1 MTTESDARCEEIC
14 RLMRVAD
21 HLVVKRQMKEALNN
35 IDFAREIA
43 LAEVVAEERDRMRA
57 EMKVDARLADMGIK

>member
-1 MTTESDARCEEIC
+1 
-14 RLMRVAD
+14 MRVAD